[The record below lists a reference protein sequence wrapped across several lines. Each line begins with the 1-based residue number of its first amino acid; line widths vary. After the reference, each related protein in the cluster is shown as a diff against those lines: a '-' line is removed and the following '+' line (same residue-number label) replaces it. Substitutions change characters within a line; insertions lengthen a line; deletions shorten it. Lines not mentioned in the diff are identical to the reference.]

1 VVFTC
6 PVTSS
11 GIQQWSSVDYVG
23 DSEQLLFSRE
33 INRPGTEKRTA
44 NNNIMGVA
52 TLTMVDDISLE
63 SELRITVSAD
73 YPTSNVTCINVE
85 WRVSATICFTVGKRI
100 QL

>member
-6 PVTSS
+6 LVTSS

-23 DSEQLLFSRE
+23 DSEQLLFSRA
-33 INRPGTEKRTA
+33 INRPETEKRTP
-44 NNNIMGVA
+44 NNMGVA

-85 WRVSATICFTVGKRI
+85 WQVSATICFIVGKMI
-100 QL
+100 VM

>member
-6 PVTSS
+6 LVTSS

-23 DSEQLLFSRE
+23 DSEQLLFSRA
-33 INRPGTEKRTA
+33 NDTLGTEKRTP
-44 NNNIMGVA
+44 NDVSVA
-52 TLTMVDDISLE
+52 TLTMVDEISLE
-63 SELRITVSAD
+63 SELHITVSAD

-85 WRVSATICFTVGKRI
+85 RRVSATICFSVGKRI

>member
-6 PVTSS
+6 LVTSS

-23 DSEQLLFSRE
+23 DSEQLLFSRA
-33 INRPGTEKRTA
+33 INRPGTEKRTP
-44 NNNIMGVA
+44 NNMGVA

-85 WRVSATICFTVGKRI
+85 WQVSATICFSVGKRT